1 MPKDILGAAKMAEFL
16 IAPETENARQFVQ
29 ALVKQTFDHEA
40 AYHPRKRKR
49 READQK
55 AFERAI
61 AAYAGDLLHH
71 SANQEADGFMYRP
84 GDRDKLSET
93 LVSGRHFEQLNTY
106 WREMNLTEMTGF
118 FQAKTHLEC
127 PTDDVYLA
135 RTRRIRATQALLDK
149 AAGFELYPD
158 TILADFPKQSRLIRP
173 VTVRD
178 EVYLTPRKRRPPRNM
193 KIRGPGYERQVAL
206 VTELNQAYAHHSFNL
221 EDQPRLYRLFNRG
234 NFADFNFNKGG
245 RLYCA
250 SDDNWQSIDSE
261 TRKGIEIDGEPT
273 VELDVR
279 ASHLAI
285 LHGLHG
291 KSLDTQAD
299 PYHIDGI
306 EREVVKL
313 IFTAWTGRGTPPAQ
327 WPKKEAEKY
336 AQRHGRKLSDTYKL
350 KDVVAALRNRHPV
363 LDKIK
368 PRALDWSNL
377 QFVESEC
384 FLSVMLELFRCYEVP
399 ALPVHDSLIVRKRDG
414 DLVEDILGQ
423 SYQRRLG
430 FRPVIKAA

>member
-1 MPKDILGAAKMAEFL
+1 MTIRKDVPKAILEVAEMAEFL
-16 IAPETENARQFVQ
+16 RAPETENARQFVQ
-29 ALVKQTFDHEA
+29 ALAEQTLAHEA
-40 AYHPRKRKR
+40 QYHPRQRKR
-49 READQK
+49 QEAHRK

-71 SANQEADGFMYRP
+71 SANQAADGFMYRP

-93 LVSGRHFEQLNTY
+93 LVSGRHFDQLNTY
-106 WREMNLTEMTGF
+106 WREMSLIETTGS

-127 PTDDVYLA
+127 PTDDVYMA
-135 RTRRIRATQALLDK
+135 RVRRIRATQTLLNE
-149 AAGFELYPD
+149 AAGFDLYPD
-158 TILADFPKQSRLIRP
+158 MVETHFPKQQGLIRP

-178 EVYLTPRKRRPPRNM
+178 EVYLTPWKRRPSRNM
-193 KIRGPGYERQVAL
+193 KIRGPEYERQVAL

-299 PYHIDGI
+299 PYHID
-306 EREVVKL
+306 K
-313 IFTAWTGRGTPPAQ
+313 TSA
-327 WPKKEAEKY
+327 
-336 AQRHGRKLSDTYKL
+336 
-350 KDVVAALRNRHPV
+350 
-363 LDKIK
+363 
-368 PRALDWSNL
+368 
-377 QFVESEC
+377 
-384 FLSVMLELFRCYEVP
+384 
-399 ALPVHDSLIVRKRDG
+399 
-414 DLVEDILGQ
+414 
-423 SYQRRLG
+423 
-430 FRPVIKAA
+430 